1 MGEIQKYQDDSQNEE
16 NAYEVIDAEIAKD
29 SQLANN
35 LEKAIQND
43 PKVASELRL
52 AAYNQQKQLELIAK
66 LRESGDNGNVIINNN
81 FYINNSVN
89 NSHNST
95 DNSRRSYQSKRYRV
109 GMNENETVVALIYIL
124 LVTALI
130 AALAELSGVG
140 NGGTKTEQNRGN
152 VEQTEPAESESE

>member
-16 NAYEVIDAEIAKD
+16 NAYEMIDAEIAKD

>member
-1 MGEIQKYQDDSQNEE
+1 MGEIQKNQDDSQNEE
-16 NAYEVIDAEIAKD
+16 NAYEMIDAEIAKD

>member
-66 LRESGDNGNVIINNN
+66 LRESRDNGNVIINNN